1 MIRQLRLL
9 ALILFTTAGMAW
21 PAEVAAQRR
30 ATRPAH
36 RGGGAAVAVPR
47 SYPPRSYRPYS
58 HPRYYYRN
66 AYPRYYAYAPSYHS
80 GFGFSIGF
88 GWPGAVWG
96 AFGYGSRYRYPY
108 PYTYGYPYPY
118 GYPYADRYPSSVY
131 VTPAPNSP
139 VVVERDQQQP
149 PPSRADEQAEFG
161 TLSVRV
167 NPPDAVILIDGEV
180 WDRSPGDS
188 RFSIELTEGVHQIEI
203 RKEGYGSYART
214 IDVYRG
220 RVSTLNVGLTPR
232 GAVQK
237 PTSLVVVTQR

>member
-1 MIRQLRLL
+1 MY
-9 ALILFTTAGMAW
+9 
-21 PAEVAAQRR
+21 V
-30 ATRPAH
+30 RP
-36 RGGGAAVAVPR
+36 VPN
-47 SYPPRSYRPYS
+47 P
-58 HPRYYYRN
+58 
-66 AYPRYYAYAPSYHS
+66 
-80 GFGFSIGF
+80 
-88 GWPGAVWG
+88 
-96 AFGYGSRYRYPY
+96 
-108 PYTYGYPYPY
+108 
-118 GYPYADRYPSSVY
+118 
-131 VTPAPNSP
+131 P
-139 VVVERDQQQP
+139 VVVEPDQQQP
-149 PPSRADEQAEFG
+149 PPYRSDEQAGFG

-167 NPPDAVILIDGEV
+167 KPPDAVILIDGEV

>member
-9 ALILFTTAGMAW
+9 ALILLTMAGMAW
-21 PAEVAAQRR
+21 PAEVAAQRHAPR
-30 ATRPAH
+30 SAH
-36 RGGGAAVAVPR
+36 RGGGAARAVPR
-47 SYPPRSYRPYS
+47 AYPPRSYRPYS
-58 HPRYYYRN
+58 HPRYYYPY
-66 AYPRYYAYAPSYHS
+66 AYPRYYAYAPGYNS
-80 GFGFSIGF
+80 GFGLSFGF

-96 AFGYGSRYRYPY
+96 AFGYGYPYRYPY
-108 PYTYGYPYPY
+108 PYTYGYPSPY

-131 VTPAPNSP
+131 VRPAPNPP

-149 PPSRADEQAEFG
+149 SPYRADEQAGFG

-167 NPPDAVILIDGEV
+167 NPPDATILIDGEV

-220 RVSTLNVGLTPR
+220 RVSTLNVSLTPR

>member
-1 MIRQLRLL
+1 MLRDLRIEAEAPPGPFPEHIRPAPIART
-9 ALILFTTAGMAW
+9 LILGITIQTHILATTAT
-21 PAEVAAQRR
+21 RR
-30 ATRPAH
+30 
-36 RGGGAAVAVPR
+36 G
-47 SYPPRSYRPYS
+47 
-58 HPRYYYRN
+58 
-66 AYPRYYAYAPSYHS
+66 HS
-80 GFGFSIGF
+80 GFGFSFGF

-96 AFGYGSRYRYPY
+96 AFGYGYPYRYPY
-108 PYTYGYPYPY
+108 PYTYGYPSPY
-118 GYPYADRYPSSVY
+118 GYPYAEYPSSVY
-131 VTPAPNSP
+131 VRPAPNPP

-149 PPSRADEQAEFG
+149 PPYRADEQAGFG

>member
-47 SYPPRSYRPYS
+47 SYPPRSYRPYLTLGITIDT
-58 HPRYYYRN
+58 HIPATTRT
-66 AYPRYYAYAPSYHS
+66 PIVHS

-118 GYPYADRYPSSVY
+118 GYPY
-131 VTPAPNSP
+131 
-139 VVVERDQQQP
+139 
-149 PPSRADEQAEFG
+149 G
-161 TLSVRV
+161 
-167 NPPDAVILIDGEV
+167 
-180 WDRSPGDS
+180 
-188 RFSIELTEGVHQIEI
+188 
-203 RKEGYGSYART
+203 
-214 IDVYRG
+214 
-220 RVSTLNVGLTPR
+220 
-232 GAVQK
+232 
-237 PTSLVVVTQR
+237 

>member
-1 MIRQLRLL
+1 MARHLRLL

-21 PAEVAAQRR
+21 PTEVAAQRH
-30 ATRPAH
+30 APRPAH
-36 RGGGAAVAVPR
+36 RGGRAAVAVPR
-47 SYPPRSYRPYS
+47 AYPPRSYRPYS
-58 HPRYYYRN
+58 HPRYYYPY
-66 AYPRYYAYAPSYHS
+66 AYPRHAYAPWYHS
-80 GFGFSIGF
+80 GFGFNFGF
-88 GWPGAVWG
+88 GWSGAVWG
-96 AFGYGSRYRYPY
+96 GFGYGYPYRYPY
-108 PYTYGYPYPY
+108 PYAYGYPYPY
-118 GYPYADRYPSSVY
+118 GYPYVYGYPSSVY
-131 VTPAPNSP
+131 VRPGPNPP
-139 VVVERDQQQP
+139 VVVERDQQP
-149 PPSRADEQAEFG
+149 PPPDRTDEQAGFG

-180 WDRSPGDS
+180 WERSPGDS

-237 PTSLVVVTQR
+237 PTSTVVVKQR

>member
-21 PAEVAAQRR
+21 PAEVAAQRH
-30 ATRPAH
+30 APRPTH

-47 SYPPRSYRPYS
+47 AYPPRSYRPYS
-58 HPRYYYRN
+58 HPRYYYPN
-66 AYPRYYAYAPSYHS
+66 AYPRYYAYAPWYHS
-80 GFGFSIGF
+80 GFGFSFGF
-88 GWPGAVWG
+88 GWPGAAWG
-96 AFGYGSRYRYPY
+96 AFGYGYPYRYPY
-108 PYTYGYPYPY
+108 SYTYGYPYPY
-118 GYPYADRYPSSVY
+118 GYPYAYRYPSSVY
-131 VTPAPNSP
+131 VRPAPNPP
-139 VVVERDQQQP
+139 VVVEPDQQQP
-149 PPSRADEQAEFG
+149 PPYRADEHAGFG

-167 NPPDAVILIDGEV
+167 KPPDAVILIDGEV

-237 PTSLVVVTQR
+237 PTSLVVVTER